1 MHTLIMVDTCYIIFT
16 QTSTNP
22 LSPMLED
29 LEVFF
34 SLTLQVQCCMYVIEL
49 KREMDLLYN
58 SIQGLNF
65 QLAAV
70 LLSIGIYAYI
80 ENGNSH

>member
-1 MHTLIMVDTCYIIFT
+1 M
-16 QTSTNP
+16 STNP
-22 LSPMLED
+22 LSHMLED

-34 SLTLQVQCCMYVIEL
+34 SPTLQVQCFMYVVNCIVEF
-49 KREMDLLYN
+49 KRNGPDLLYN
-58 SIQGLNF
+58 SIIIIIQGLNF

-80 ENGNSH
+80 ENGISDN